1 MSKPKDGAWQNTRY
15 MADRAWRECR
25 SVLYLALA
33 VVAVGVAVNL
43 LELFVVP
50 AVLRA
55 VESAAEVG
63 SLLGLIAGFSAAML
77 AVYCLQT
84 YLNANVM
91 FGRVRIRANLS
102 NEVHLKFC
110 RTSYPHTE
118 DPKFLDWTE
127 RALKSISNN
136 SDAAEAVWTTLTDLS
151 VNTVSFAVYLLLLAQ
166 VGPLVLAVTTAT
178 AVTSYLAGTRIR
190 QWRYRHREEVAAIQH
205 RLSYA
210 AIRARDRSLA
220 KDVRIFGLG
229 PWLADLFDRYLEL
242 YRDFQ
247 ARAARMCLWADALD
261 VLLAFLRNGI
271 AYGYLIR
278 LALEGG
284 LTAPE
289 FLLYFSA
296 VGGFTSWV
304 TGILGNLNT
313 LHRQSAELS
322 VMREFLE
329 AEESS
334 RFADGKPLPP
344 VPGQRHTVEL
354 RDVTFRYPGAERD
367 TISHMDLTL
376 RPGEK
381 LAVVGLNGAGKTT
394 LIKLLCGFYDPT
406 EGAVLLDGQD
416 IRQYDRRDYYAH
428 FSAVFQECYLLA
440 ATVAENVAQSMDG
453 IDRERVGRC
462 LDQAGLAERVD
473 ALPKGMDTELSREV
487 YEDAVELSGGEL
499 QRLMLARALYKNSPI
514 VVLDEPTAALDPIAE
529 SDLYRKYNELTE
541 NCSSVYISHRLASTR
556 FCDRI
561 LLLEEGRIA
570 EEGTHEELMARGGIY
585 AGLYEVQSKY
595 YRKGAMEH
603 E

>member
-1 MSKPKDGAWQNTRY
+1 MSKPKYGAWQNTRY

-329 AEESS
+329 AEESF

-473 ALPKGMDTELSREV
+473 ALPKGLDTELSREV

>member
-1 MSKPKDGAWQNTRY
+1 MSKPKYGAWQNTRY

-25 SVLYLALA
+25 SILYLALA

-329 AEESS
+329 AEESF

>member
-1 MSKPKDGAWQNTRY
+1 MSKPKYGAWQNTRY

-329 AEESS
+329 AEESF